1 MDSIGKL
8 NLRFKDFE
16 YYFHLTHI
24 ITYLYF
30 KYEEYYYVYN
40 LWLSLLH
47 ANETNTTELKTEKG
61 KAEVRRGGREKEEGH
76 KHIEQQREK
85 ER

>member
-1 MDSIGKL
+1 M
-8 NLRFKDFE
+8 RFKDFE

-61 KAEVRRGGREKEEGH
+61 KVEARRGREKRKRRGTNT
-76 KHIEQQREK
+76 EQ
-85 ER
+85 

>member
-1 MDSIGKL
+1 M
-8 NLRFKDFE
+8 
-16 YYFHLTHI
+16 THI

-40 LWLSLLH
+40 LWLHLLH

-61 KAEVRRGGREKEEGH
+61 KAEVRREGRKEEEGARTH
-76 KHIEQQREK
+76 RAIKRKDKATLWECSK
-85 ER
+85 